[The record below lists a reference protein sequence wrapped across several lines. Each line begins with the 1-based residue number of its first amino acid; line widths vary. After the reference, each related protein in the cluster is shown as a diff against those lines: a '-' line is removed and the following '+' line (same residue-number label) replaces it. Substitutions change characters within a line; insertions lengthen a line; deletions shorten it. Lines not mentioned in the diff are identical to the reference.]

1 MRLNADIL
9 YENINETIPAEL
21 TGYHAPGLSLR
32 RPEFFLDSAEPM
44 QADHLYILPGD
55 QFPRHLKLEKGAVI
69 ICSGNAPMVQHYLD
83 RCCLIRLKQK
93 TDPFAIMNLVTGIFD
108 RYDRWYEGLHQVVET
123 TADLAEMTEATSKLF
138 RNPIMV
144 LDSEFRFVT
153 RAGYG
158 DDQQYVAFDE
168 NGPDKLS
175 LAALNQFLSAT
186 DMKLDETDPIK
197 IDIYGQS
204 VLSYNLFDSDEY
216 AGSLTLEYRN
226 RPYRPGDEPLIR
238 LFAHYL
244 MLAMKQHSRR
254 NDGAPYRRP

>member
-175 LAALNQFLSAT
+175 LSALNQFLSAT
-186 DMKLDETDPIK
+186 DMNAGKLVYSWNKPATAISLFTGDA
-197 IDIYGQS
+197 S
-204 VLSYNLFDSDEY
+204 VSFSKSPDTCK
-216 AGSLTLEYRN
+216 LTLKGN
-226 RPYRPGDEPLIR
+226 V
-238 LFAHYL
+238 
-244 MLAMKQHSRR
+244 
-254 NDGAPYRRP
+254 NGADLEFVFTMVPDRD

>member
-144 LDSEFRFVT
+144 L
-153 RAGYG
+153 
-158 DDQQYVAFDE
+158 
-168 NGPDKLS
+168 N
-175 LAALNQFLSAT
+175 
-186 DMKLDETDPIK
+186 
-197 IDIYGQS
+197 
-204 VLSYNLFDSDEY
+204 
-216 AGSLTLEYRN
+216 
-226 RPYRPGDEPLIR
+226 
-238 LFAHYL
+238 
-244 MLAMKQHSRR
+244 
-254 NDGAPYRRP
+254 